1 MITFQDLTLHDR
13 ELITSYTYPSNNRNC
28 DFSFSNL
35 CSWRFLYNTRYAI
48 VDDFLVFKFTA
59 GDTVAFMMPVG
70 EGNYRKVILRL
81 MENAKSEN
89 HPFCILGCPEDMKNK
104 LEHEMPGMFHFESER
119 EYADYIYLRESL
131 VTLSGKKLQSKRNHI
146 NKFKKEYGYEYLPIT
161 PDNVDECLRLEA
173 EWCKVNNCD
182 EQEGTGNERRAIE
195 YALKNFEALGL
206 TGGMLCI
213 MGKIVAF
220 TFGTPIN
227 KDTFGIHVE
236 KADTS
241 IDGTYPMINNEF
253 AKRIPEQYM
262 YINREE
268 DLGIE
273 GLRKA
278 KLSYNP
284 AIILEKYSVQLKSE
298 L

>member
-1 MITFQDLTLHDR
+1 M
-13 ELITSYTYPSNNRNC
+13 
-28 DFSFSNL
+28 
-35 CSWRFLYNTRYAI
+35 
-48 VDDFLVFKFTA
+48 
-59 GDTVAFMMPVG
+59 AFMMPVG
-70 EGNYRKVILRL
+70 QGDNRKVIEKLID
-81 MENAKSEN
+81 NAREEN
-89 HPFCILGCPEDMKNK
+89 HDFYILGCPEEMKNH
-104 LEHEMPGMFHFESER
+104 LEESMPGMFHFESER
-119 EYADYIYLRESL
+119 EYADYIYMRENL

-146 NKFKKEYGYEYLPIT
+146 NKFKKEYSYEYLPIT

-195 YALKNFEALGL
+195 YALKNFEQLGL
-206 TGGMLCI
+206 TGGILCA

-236 KADTS
+236 KADTT
-241 IDGTYPMINNEF
+241 IDGAYPMINNEF
-253 AKRIPEQYM
+253 AKRIPGHFT

-284 AIILEKYSVQLKSE
+284 AIILEKYSVQLKSQVQV
-298 L
+298 